1 MKYNSKTKEIFTDK
15 GELIK
20 QLNCP
25 ENIDWEN
32 MEKTK
37 NDLKRKCLI
46 CNKMVLDT
54 EYLSDEEVLFV
65 INKDANSCLRINMI
79 ETIN

>member
-1 MKYNSKTKEIFTDK
+1 
-15 GELIK
+15 
-20 QLNCP
+20 
-25 ENIDWEN
+25 

-37 NDLKRKCLI
+37 NALKRKCLI

-65 INKDANSCLRINMI
+65 VNKDTNTCLRINMI